1 MYTCGVCHFQV
12 EMDDVSLPG
21 PNGHCVCL
29 GCYLRETDQWQAMP
43 KALRNELTAV
53 HRSPSSTRSGR
64 SISGRADS
72 DQEVSQ

>member
-53 HRSPSSTRSGR
+53 LTDAPQPQFNTLWPVDFRPS
-64 SISGRADS
+64 
-72 DQEVSQ
+72 